1 LAFSSVRSFVCL
13 SVAKKRTQKRNFLKK
28 TTPFKP
34 VVSIE
39 DLEEAPRGLFKEPI
53 IGPLKFKIAKKIVK
67 SSYLNEKTS
76 NCDEIWYTAAHLE
89 RDNSPMTKQ

>member
-1 LAFSSVRSFVCL
+1 L

-39 DLEEAPRGLFKEPI
+39 DLEEALRGLFKEPI
-53 IGPLKFKIAKKIVK
+53 IGPLKSKIAKKIVK
-67 SSYLNEKTS
+67 SSYLNEKKTS
-76 NCDEIWYTAAHLE
+76 NCYEIWYTAAHLE
-89 RDNSPMTKQ
+89 RDNSPMTK